1 MFRNTLMS
9 TSDAVL
15 LFDVGAGQVG
25 LHVPL
30 ERPQADCVWRQA
42 QGGRQFQ
49 EDRYTLILPD
59 QFPANTDDKLAFFA
73 IYDGQ

>member
-25 LHVPL
+25 SRIPI
-30 ERPQADCVWRQA
+30 ETPRADTRQQA
-42 QGGRQFQ
+42 QGGRQSQ

-59 QFPANTDDKLAFFA
+59 QFPAETEDKLAFFA